1 MAKIRPLPP
10 VAFEGPEMVKSQAD
24 LVSGPA
30 RVRSDSQLRSLLA
43 GAAADRQGGRECR
56 PNPTVLHAKTGGQAM
71 EPMDLLADTRR
82 YLAAAIKQL
91 EAINAGAP
99 IAKPVT
105 REQAVNIVTEQI
117 GLFESVLRRYG
128 GRKNV

>member
-1 MAKIRPLPP
+1 MKP
-10 VAFEGPEMVKSQAD
+10 V
-24 LVSGPA
+24 
-30 RVRSDSQLRSLLA
+30 
-43 GAAADRQGGRECR
+43 
-56 PNPTVLHAKTGGQAM
+56 
-71 EPMDLLADTRR
+71 DLLADTRR

-91 EAINAGAP
+91 EAITVGAP

-128 GRKNV
+128 GRENAR